1 MELAVSPNL
10 HSFLTGVGTMGF
22 VVATVFFI
30 RFWRETH
37 DRLFALFALAFGGLA
52 LNRALLAIL
61 APARES
67 QPYLY
72 LLRLGAFVVIAW
84 AVIDKNRRA

>member
-1 MELAVSPNL
+1 MKDL

-22 VVATVFFI
+22 LVATVFFF
-30 RFWRETH
+30 RFWRDTK
-37 DRLFALFALAFGGLA
+37 DRLFALFAIAFAALA
-52 LNRALLAIL
+52 LNRALLAL
-61 APARES
+61 FAPGRES

-72 LLRLGAFVVIAW
+72 LIRLGAFLLIAW